1 MVTDLTTGKPGKI
14 LWAFSLPILCSSIF
28 QQLYNMADSVIAGR
42 FAGEDALAAVGA
54 SFPITMIF
62 MAVAL
67 GCSVGCSVV
76 ISQLFGGRLY
86 TEMKTA
92 VYTSFISIISLS
104 VILTALAL
112 VFCNPLMTLLNTPQN
127 IFPDSA
133 LYLRIYIF
141 GLLFLFLYNTCT
153 GVFTALGDSKTPL
166 VLLVVSS
173 VGNIL
178 LDLLF
183 VITFHMGVSGVAW
196 ATFIAQGAASVL
208 AFFVLLRRLKKVKTQ
223 DKPRAFSLPMLRRI
237 SIIAV
242 PSILQQSFISVGNL
256 CIQGMINSY
265 GSAVIAGYSAAVK
278 LNTFALTS
286 LTALGNGLSSFAAQ
300 NIGANKVGRVKK
312 GFRVGLVMGL
322 CVALPF
328 AALYFFF
335 GPQMV
340 GLFMDESSVQAVG
353 IGCRFLTIV
362 SPFFLLIAVKLM
374 ADGVLRGAGAMIPFM
389 ITTFSDLVLRVILAF
404 ALNGVWGID
413 GIWVS
418 WPVGWAAASVM
429 SLIFYAAGI
438 WDPARRK
445 KKKGKIPA

>member
-1 MVTDLTTGKPGKI
+1 MVTDLTAGKPGKV
-14 LWAFSLPILCSSIF
+14 LWVFSLPILCSSIF

-92 VYTSFISIISLS
+92 VHTSFISVVGLS
-104 VILTALAL
+104 IVLTVLAL
-112 VFCNPLMTLLNTPQN
+112 IFCNPLMTLLNTPQN
-127 IFPDSA
+127 IFSDSA

-141 GLLFLFLYNTCT
+141 GLLFLFLYNICT

-166 VLLVVSS
+166 ALLIASS

-183 VITFHMGVSGVAW
+183 VITFQMGVAGVAW

-208 AFFVLLRRLKKVKTQ
+208 AFLVLMRRLKKVETQ

-237 SIIAV
+237 SVIAV

-300 NIGANKVGRVKK
+300 NIGAGKITRVKK
-312 GFRVGLVMGL
+312 GFRVGIVMGL

-328 AALYFFF
+328 TALFFFF

-340 GLFMDESSVQAVG
+340 GLFMDESSVQAVSV
-353 IGCRFLTIV
+353 GCRFLTIV
-362 SPFFLLIAVKLM
+362 SPFFLLIAAKLM
-374 ADGVLRGAGAMIPFM
+374 ADGVLRGAGAMLPFM
-389 ITTFSDLVLRVILAF
+389 VTTFSDLVLRVILAF
-404 ALNGVWGID
+404 ALNGVWGTD

-429 SLIFYAAGI
+429 SLVFYLTGI
-438 WDPARRK
+438 WDPSRK
-445 KKKGKIPA
+445 KKKEQIPA